1 MVEKGRRE
9 TMLFSDRYEAG
20 RRLAEIL
27 SHYQGQ
33 NPLIL
38 AVPRGGIPVACEI
51 QRVTEGRLDLVIP
64 RKLSAP
70 QNPELALGAVAPD
83 GTVVL
88 EERIVTKL
96 GVSQEYIREEVARQL
111 AEIQRRLQRFRG
123 GRPFPSL
130 AGEIVIVVDDGVAT
144 GATLRAALRMVRGK
158 GARSLV
164 LAVPVGPP
172 ETIAALG
179 REVDEL
185 VCLATPENFYA
196 VGQFYRDFTQTS
208 DREVEALLQQ
218 VWDTKE

>member
-1 MVEKGRRE
+1 
-9 TMLFSDRYEAG
+9 MLFSDRYEAG
-20 RRLAEIL
+20 RRLAEKL

-38 AVPRGGIPVACEI
+38 AVPRGGIPVAREI
-51 QRVTEGRLDLVIP
+51 LRVTGGRLDLVIP

-130 AGEIVIVVDDGVAT
+130 DGEIVIVVDDGVAT